1 MTEVPSGSR
10 LLARVD
16 ARGVVVEV
24 QDRLYL
30 RLDAAG
36 RWIAFGEG
44 RAMFRRTVDG
54 RVLRPV
60 GTGFEALTDAQTET
74 VDGWVVRRAGELA
87 EALDGIDATRLTLDG
102 DRAALERA
110 LARAACGDVERPAE
124 TRRRYDAAYPEPVPI
139 LPPHRYRDLV
149 VMPATGCPNHNC
161 AFCAFYRDRPFRV
174 LDDAAF
180 ADHLT
185 AVQDLFGEAL
195 AERDG
200 IFLGSASALTIP
212 DEVLVR
218 RLGAVVEAFGA
229 PRRGIASFYDP
240 DRGRPRAAAD
250 WARLGDAGLVE
261 STLGLETGLP
271 ALRAAQGKSDDVERV
286 VSVAAAQKAG
296 GLSLS
301 VTVLVGLGGEGEA
314 DAHRRATVE
323 LLGRMPLGAGDRV
336 YLSPLAGDLPAKR
349 LPEELG
355 RWREALAGATPA
367 RVGDYRIERFAWF
380 A

>member
-1 MTEVPSGSR
+1 MTHAPSGSR

-16 ARGVVVEV
+16 ARGAVVEV

-44 RAMFRRTVDG
+44 EAMFRRTVDG

-60 GTGFEALTDAQTET
+60 GAGFETLTDAQAET

-87 EALDGIDATRLTLDG
+87 EALDGIGAARLTLDG

-110 LARAACGDVERPAE
+110 LARAACGEKERPAE

-149 VMPATGCPNHNC
+149 VMPATGCPNHRC
-161 AFCAFYRDRPFRV
+161 AFCAFYRYRPFRV
-174 LDDAAF
+174 LDDAEF
-180 ADHLT
+180 AEHLE
-185 AVQDLFGEAL
+185 AVRDLFGEAL

-218 RLGAVVEAFGA
+218 RLGAVVDAFGA
-229 PRRGIASFYDP
+229 PRRGIASFHDP
-240 DRGRPRAAAD
+240 DRGRSRTVAD
-250 WARLGDAGLVE
+250 WARLGEAGLVE
-261 STLGLETGLP
+261 ATLGLETGLG

-286 VSVAAAQKAG
+286 VSVADALKGG
-296 GLSLS
+296 GLALS
-301 VTVLVGLGGEGEA
+301 VTVLVGLGGEAAA
-314 DAHRRATVE
+314 DDHRRATTE
-323 LLGRMPLGAGDRV
+323 LLGRMPLAGGDRI
-336 YLSPLAGDLPAKR
+336 YLSPLAGGLAPER
-349 LPEELG
+349 LAEEVE
-355 RWREALAGATPA
+355 RWRGALAGRTAA

>member
-1 MTEVPSGSR
+1 M
-10 LLARVD
+10 
-16 ARGVVVEV
+16 VVEV